1 MRMGLRAKTL
11 TAVSL
16 LAVLTATP
24 ALAQTVT
31 VTNITAGE
39 SYQLTVPTVE
49 ATSTN
54 LTEAQIRRIFTGDFA
69 NNATALADFDAGNIT
84 IPEITVTYDVPKTD
98 GGKGTEKATIVYKD
112 IQIADVVDGV
122 AGSASV
128 GSAEIKAGSGID
140 MTFGAMSTGTF
151 DIGGLLAFYGIG
163 TAAPSEEYKTLYG
176 DFAFEGGSMKG
187 PGFSCTIGGAAMAEF
202 RARPLKTDFNEF
214 AKLAASVDQDE
225 TPPPAVIRQFIDFY
239 VDILTAFESTPMT
252 GDGFDCAGD
261 DGKGNSVKVASGAI
275 EMGGFVPGIYPHF
288 AINDFVLDV
297 QGEDAGS
304 VSLGNFTWKQMDF
317 TQPIAALAAAPAELT
332 EAWLAEN
339 WRKLIPAID
348 GLSLADLTLDV
359 PDPENKQSRIQ
370 ATVGG
375 FDISLAD
382 YVNGLPSRIGLSTD
396 NVRFTVPQDEAG
408 QMLHAV
414 GLGELDLSQDIQLH
428 WDRDAKTIVI
438 DTITIDG
445 ADLGTI
451 KVSGVIG
458 NATEDLFSADNNVAL
473 VASMGLTI
481 KELTLDLDDRGVSGL
496 IIGVAAAG
504 EKQDPAVLRL
514 GFAGLAQAMMVG
526 LIGSTPEAVAAS
538 EEIAAFIKSK
548 PQVTVT
554 LKATDEAGIP
564 MPLLMAAA
572 DNPAALAGQIS
583 VSAKA
588 SGADRPADKP
598 IAAPAAT
605 GEPTD
610 CCAPSDGAAT
620 PDDGVQSE
628 AQQNKQS
635 LKN

>member
-1 MRMGLRAKTL
+1 MRMGLRARTL

-16 LAVLTATP
+16 LAVVTAVP

-54 LTEAQIRRIFTGDFA
+54 LTEAQIRRVFTGDFA
-69 NNATALADFDAGNIT
+69 NNASALADLDAGNIT

-98 GGKGTEKATIVYKD
+98 GSEGTEKATIVYKD

-128 GSAEIKAGSGID
+128 GSAEIKAGAGME

-151 DIGGLLAFYGIG
+151 DIGGLLAFYGMG
-163 TAAPSEEYKTLYG
+163 TAAPSEEYRTLYG
-176 DFAFEGGSMKG
+176 DFAFRGGSMSG
-187 PGFSCTIGGAAMAEF
+187 PGFSCKIGGAALAEF
-202 RARPLKTDFNEF
+202 KARPLKTDFNEF

-239 VDILTAFESTPMT
+239 VDILTAFQSTPMT

-261 DGKGNSVKVASGAI
+261 DGKGNSVKVASGKL

-288 AINDFVLDV
+288 AVNDVVVDV
-297 QGEDAGS
+297 QGPEAGS
-304 VSLGNFTWKQMDF
+304 ISLGNFTWKQMDF
-317 TQPIAALAAAPAELT
+317 TQPIAALAEAPAELT
-332 EAWLAEN
+332 EAWFTEN
-339 WRKLIPAID
+339 WRKLVPALD
-348 GLSLADLTLDV
+348 GLSLADLSLDV
-359 PDPENKQSRIQ
+359 PDPEKKVSRIR
-370 ATVGG
+370 ASVGG
-375 FDISLAD
+375 FDVTLAD
-382 YVNGLPSRIGLSTD
+382 YVNGLPSKIGLTTD
-396 NVRFTVPQDEAG
+396 NLRFTVPQDEAG
-408 QMLHAV
+408 EMLRA
-414 GLGELDLSQDIQLH
+414 LGIAELDLSQDIQLR
-428 WDRDAKTIVI
+428 WDRDARTIVI
-438 DTITIDG
+438 DTISIDG

-458 NATEDLFSADNNVAL
+458 NATEELFSVDNNVAL

-496 IIGVAAAG
+496 VIGVAAAE
-504 EKQDPAVLRL
+504 EKQDPAVMRL

-548 PQVTVT
+548 PQISVT
-554 LKATDEAGIP
+554 LKATDEAGIA
-564 MPLLMAAA
+564 MPLLMAAVE
-572 DNPAALAGQIS
+572 NPAALAGQIS

-588 SGADRPADKP
+588 AGEDRPADTP
-598 IAAPAAT
+598 IAAPAAAE
-605 GEPTD
+605 EPTEE
-610 CCAPSDGAAT
+610 GAT

-628 AQQNKQS
+628 AQQSKET